1 MYLKEFRQA
10 ARIPAQEMA
19 DMLGVTVHGYRRWE
33 RGEVEPKASQVIQL
47 SKILQM
53 SVDTLLMN
61 KPDDS
66 AARKIT
72 ISVKP
77 GELQTI
83 EILGEA
89 EPQKEEVYTP
99 SFKLRNTKRKKVSSV
114 TKKAAAS

>member
-1 MYLKEFRQA
+1 
-10 ARIPAQEMA
+10 
-19 DMLGVTVHGYRRWE
+19 
-33 RGEVEPKASQVIQL
+33 
-47 SKILQM
+47 
-53 SVDTLLMN
+53 MN